1 MKAEEI
7 IIARGHAQV
16 KATHPTTLMITKDEE
31 IGPRGDCIVAVAA
44 DKGAADLS
52 EALKRTIRSNCI
64 VSIMLE
70 AGGVAETICGM
81 GHPDLTLT
89 HPTDVVIR
97 KSVFR
102 CGRTLAIGSNKAAAD
117 LPRTLIKHLRDSAN
131 QVRIRIE
138 AFG

>member
-1 MKAEEI
+1 MEEVI
-7 IIARGHAQV
+7 LARGHAQV
-16 KATHPTTLMITKDEE
+16 KATHPTTLMITKDEK

-44 DKGAADLS
+44 NKGAADLS
-52 EALKRTIRSNCI
+52 EALRRTIRSNCI

-70 AGGVAETICGM
+70 AGGVTEAICGL

-97 KSVFR
+97 KSMFKCR
-102 CGRTLAIGSNKAAAD
+102 RTLVIGSDKAASD
-117 LPRTLIKHLRDSAN
+117 LSRGLIKRLQNPAV

-138 AFG
+138 AFV